1 MHGLRLH
8 AQQVLREAYPR
19 IGWLQPDQMLAN
31 MANMANNPVQIMQ
44 LLQNPAHLQGT
55 IAAVQQHPQ
64 LFAAVAGVGAH
75 GQQVL
80 PAGMNAEAEQ
90 ELQTLAQQIFGGAG
104 ADSDDDD

>member
-75 GQQVL
+75 GQQ
-80 PAGMNAEAEQ
+80 GMNAEAEQ
-90 ELQTLAQQIFGGAG
+90 ELQNIAQQIFGGAG

>member
-1 MHGLRLH
+1 
-8 AQQVLREAYPR
+8 
-19 IGWLQPDQMLAN
+19 MLAN

-75 GQQVL
+75 GQQAL

-90 ELQTLAQQIFGGAG
+90 ELQNIAQQIFGAGAG